1 MSKYLFHRIDFAKY
15 SRSEM
20 IKRSKKYLKQIQQR
34 RTVREFS
41 KEQVPLD
48 VLKNCLLAA
57 GSAPSGAN
65 RQPWHFVIVSDPDIK
80 KRIRI
85 SAEKEEKEFYSHR
98 APIAWLKDL
107 EPLGTDENKPFLE
120 IAPHLI
126 VIFQKKYTVKESGKK
141 HINYYAPESV
151 GIATGIL
158 ISALHFSGVAT
169 LTHTPSPMKFLNKIL
184 DRPASEKPYLIL
196 VTGYP
201 SKNAVIPDIKKYTLD
216 KITTFVDNYRD

>member
-1 MSKYLFHRIDFAKY
+1 
-15 SRSEM
+15 M
-20 IKRSKKYLKQIQQR
+20 IKRSEKYLKQIQQR

-41 KEQVPLD
+41 QEQVPLD

-80 KRIRI
+80 KRIRL
-85 SAEKEEKEFYSHR
+85 SAEKEEKEFYNHR
-98 APIAWLKDL
+98 APLVWLKDL

-120 IAPHLI
+120 LAPHLI
-126 VIFQKKYTVKESGKK
+126 VIFQKKYTVRESGKK

-184 DRPASEKPYLIL
+184 DRPDSEKPFLIL

-201 SKNAVIPDIKKYTLD
+201 SKNAVIPDIKKYPLD
-216 KITTFVDNYRD
+216 KITTFVDN

>member
-1 MSKYLFHRIDFAKY
+1 MINRSVKYLHQLR
-15 SRSEM
+15 
-20 IKRSKKYLKQIQQR
+20 QR

-41 KEQVPLD
+41 QEEVPRE

-65 RQPWHFVIVSDPDIK
+65 RQPWHFVIISDLKTK
-80 KRIRI
+80 KRIRLA
-85 SAEKEEKEFYSHR
+85 AEKEEKEFYDHR
-98 APIAWLKDL
+98 ATAEWLKDL
-107 EPLGTDENKPFLE
+107 EPLGTDEKKPFLE
-120 IAPHLI
+120 FAPHLI
-126 VIFQKKYTVKESGKK
+126 VIFQKKYNIGKDRKK

-158 ISALHFSGVAT
+158 ISALHFSGLAT

-184 DRPASEKPYLIL
+184 DRPESEKPFLIL

-201 SKNAVIPDIKKYTLD
+201 SKNAVIPDIKKLPLD
-216 KITTFVDNYRD
+216 KITTFVDN

>member
-1 MSKYLFHRIDFAKY
+1 MKNYLFHRIKFTKY
-15 SRSEM
+15 SRTEM
-20 IKRSKKYLKQIQQR
+20 IKRSEEYLNQIR
-34 RTVREFS
+34 RRRSVREFS
-41 KEQVPLD
+41 KEEVPRY
-48 VLKNCLLAA
+48 VLNNCLLAA

-65 RQPWHFVIVSDPDIK
+65 RQPWYFVIVSDPAKK

-85 SAEKEEKEFYSHR
+85 AAEKEEKEFYKHR
-98 APIAWLKDL
+98 ATSDWLKDL

-120 IAPHLI
+120 HAPHLI
-126 VIFQKKYTVKESGKK
+126 VIFQKKYSVSDDRKK

-151 GIATGIL
+151 GIATGML

-184 DRPASEKPYLIL
+184 NRPNSEKPFLIL

-201 SKNAVIPDIKKYTLD
+201 LKNAMIPDINKYSLD
-216 KITTFVDNYRD
+216 KITTFVDR